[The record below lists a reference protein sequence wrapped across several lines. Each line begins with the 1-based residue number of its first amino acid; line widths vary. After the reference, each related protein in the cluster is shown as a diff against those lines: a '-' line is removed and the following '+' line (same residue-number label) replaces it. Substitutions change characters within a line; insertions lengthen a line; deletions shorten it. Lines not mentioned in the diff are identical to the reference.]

1 MFPLFWEGKTGFCPV
16 QMEKIGKYQIID
28 ILGKG
33 AMGIVYRALDPD
45 IDREVAIKTIRFDLI
60 SEESER
66 NELMLRFVREA
77 KAAGKMVHPN
87 IITIFD
93 VGKHEDM
100 TYIVMQYIE
109 GKSLQKLIASN
120 ERFSSQGIVRL
131 MLQLCDAL
139 DYAHRHG
146 IVHRDIK
153 PANILLDK
161 NNKPHVV
168 DFGIARVEM
177 STMTQTGATIG
188 TPSYMSPEQVM
199 GKKID
204 KRSDIFSL
212 GAILY
217 ELVTGERPFQGESI
231 TTVIYKIVNE
241 EIPSPFLS
249 QSGLSEDFES
259 IIRRALAKNPEN
271 RYESC
276 GELAAD
282 LQNVSHLPEETL
294 ALAGFPELAVS
305 GRIPLKKR
313 RKVFMA
319 LSIASSLI
327 IAGAGGYFVYKK
339 YGNRSSPK
347 QEVRL
352 LLEAVKPVPPRSI
365 EHVLEVI
372 DTDMERL
379 RKSFLRE
386 DYAGTIKVAEKILE
400 EEGMNQTASD
410 YLSKARRKLNEGLI
424 ASYLS
429 EGIQDFERGSYE
441 DCRENMM
448 RVLKIERGNRDAQ
461 KYYSLADAAISRK
474 EIQQIMERQR
484 YAEEKK
490 DLLAFLSDIG
500 SEEIS
505 SKKKLDVMHLFNNY
519 DRIQSHVSSL
529 SIAFKDPSEADVN
542 FSHLLVAMEKSTGKR
557 RILFE
562 GKKTLTL
569 KRLGEK
575 WKIVEYR

>member
-1 MFPLFWEGKTGFCPV
+1 
-16 QMEKIGKYQIID
+16 MEKIGKYQIID

-77 KAAGKMVHPN
+77 KAAGKMAHPN

-109 GKSLQKLIASN
+109 GNSLQKFIASN
-120 ERFSSQGIVRL
+120 KRFSSQEIVRL

-153 PANILLDK
+153 PANILLNKD
-161 NNKPHVV
+161 NKPHVV

-217 ELVTGERPFQGESI
+217 ELVTGKRPFQGESI

-249 QSGLSEDFES
+249 QRGLSEDFEP
-259 IIRRALAKNPEN
+259 IIQRALAKNPGN
-271 RYESC
+271 RYSSC
-276 GELAAD
+276 AELAAD
-282 LQNVSHLPEETL
+282 LQTVSHLPEETL
-294 ALAGFPELAVS
+294 ALTGFPELTVS
-305 GRIPLKKR
+305 GRTPQKKR
-313 RKVFMA
+313 RKVLLA

-327 IAGAGGYFVYKK
+327 IAGTGGYFVYKK
-339 YGNRSSPK
+339 YGNQSSPK
-347 QEVRL
+347 QEAKL
-352 LLEAVKPVPPRSI
+352 LLEAVKPVPPRSM
-365 EHVLEVI
+365 EPVLEVF
-372 DTDMERL
+372 DTDMDRL
-379 RKSFLRE
+379 RKSFQQE
-386 DYAGTIKVAEKILE
+386 DYAGAIKVAEKILE
-400 EEGMNQTASD
+400 KEEMNQTASD
-410 YLSKARRKLNEGLI
+410 YLFEARRKLNEGLI
-424 ASYLS
+424 VSYLS
-429 EGIQDFERGSYE
+429 EGIQNFERGSYQE
-441 DCRENMM
+441 CRENMIK
-448 RVLKIERGNRDAQ
+448 VLTIEKGNEEAQ
-461 KYYSLADAAISRK
+461 KYYSLSDTAISRK
-474 EIQQIMERQR
+474 EIQQIVERQR
-484 YAEEKK
+484 NAEEKK

-505 SKKKLDVMHLFNNY
+505 TKKKLDIMHLFNNY
-519 DRIQSHVSSL
+519 DKIQSRVSNL

-557 RILFE
+557 KILFE

-569 KRLGEK
+569 KRWGEE
-575 WKIVEYR
+575 WKIMEYR